1 MRSNLL
7 IQETNMLRFDIAP
20 VCSNA
25 YRFQATMSF
34 AIAAI
39 YLFTPYKWVAFL
51 LAFGGFIRGFVSPH
65 KCLSYKLF
73 ESITRKMNWT
83 KKVNA
88 GSKMFA
94 DKIAAIAGL
103 AMGVT
108 WLMDSGVGMIPAT
121 AILIFAFID
130 LSTGFCAACWAYAAW
145 YKMKAA

>member
-1 MRSNLL
+1 
-7 IQETNMLRFDIAP
+7 MLRFDIAP

-39 YLFTPYKWVAFL
+39 YLFTPYQWVSLL
-51 LAFGGFIRGFVSPH
+51 LAVGGFIRGFVNPH

-73 ESITRKMNWT
+73 AGITGKLGMSKMQ
-83 KKVNA
+83 NA

-94 DKIAAIAGL
+94 DKIAAIAGT
-103 AMGVT
+103 AMFVT
-108 WLMDSGVGMIPAT
+108 WLLGSSVGVIPAY

-130 LSTGFCAACWAYAAW
+130 LATGFCAACWAYGAY
-145 YKMKAA
+145 YKFKQA

>member
-1 MRSNLL
+1 
-7 IQETNMLRFDIAP
+7 MLRFDIAP

-34 AIAAI
+34 AIAAL

-51 LAFGGFIRGFVSPH
+51 LAIGGFIRGFVSPH

-73 ESITRKMNWT
+73 EGITRKINWT

-94 DKIAAIAGL
+94 DKIAAVAGL
-103 AMGVT
+103 AMALT
-108 WLMDSGVGMIPAT
+108 WVMGSEVGMIPAA

-130 LSTGFCAACWAYAAW
+130 LATGFCAACWAYAAW

>member
-1 MRSNLL
+1 
-7 IQETNMLRFDIAP
+7 MLRFDIAP

-34 AIAAI
+34 TIAAL
-39 YLFTPYKWVAFL
+39 YLFTPWKWVAFI
-51 LAFGGFIRGFVSPH
+51 LAIGGFIRGFVSPH

-73 ESITRKMNWT
+73 EKTTAQIGWV

-94 DKIAAIAGL
+94 DKIAAVAGL
-103 AMGVT
+103 AMTVT
-108 WLMDSGVGMIPAT
+108 WLLGSSVGQIPAG
-121 AILIFAFID
+121 AILIFAFLD

-145 YKMKAA
+145 YRFRSGDAQA